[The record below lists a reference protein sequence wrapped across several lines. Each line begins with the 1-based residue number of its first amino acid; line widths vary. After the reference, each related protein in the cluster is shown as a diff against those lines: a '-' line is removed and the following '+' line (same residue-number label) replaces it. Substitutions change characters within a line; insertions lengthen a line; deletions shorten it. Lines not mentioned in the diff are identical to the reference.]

1 MGAGESSLADYVLD
15 GDVPALKALLG
26 DRGTPQDDA
35 AWAREVEEA
44 VHTAVALEI
53 TTAQEL
59 QQAQIA
65 LELLLR
71 ARPAAWSSRLTAG
84 NCLGPGDDEDAD
96 ADNDHNSADW
106 TASHRACVTG
116 NLAFVAFVRQRFATF
131 DVPVRDA
138 FGLLPIDLVPPELLR
153 TPEEVAADLAPLSDE
168 SPSQPQQSMA
178 SARDRRNA
186 ALQWLRS
193 SKAAFE
199 AQQLAKL
206 LQQPVVDPGES
217 FVVLEASRE
226 RLDSRHITGHV
237 HDRTLPLRVRFRLP
251 KAEPVEHGYFQL
263 VWRAPGEPRSE
274 EPHYEPHVLRLR
286 DELERQHDEPPP
298 VDPKA
303 LETPDEVVV
312 TRRLVDEAGGEAD
325 DQETVI
331 EGTFPL
337 SVPHLPEG
345 SVAHV
350 LFVACDHN
358 MLHRSVVL
366 STEGVLLL
374 TANGD
379 ELDEFADGG
388 QETEAEESE
397 EEEMENEN
405 GFLFLVG
412 GEEFRHPN
420 EVFAGREF
428 EDVAELEAFVKEQC
442 ANRRRKKTETVSGD
456 SVRMPVKRV
465 EKEDEKAEATRPSE
479 PTDSVQATAA
489 EKQTTRGLE
498 EPHSSETGPAAA

>member
-26 DRGTPQDDA
+26 DRGAPQDDA

-138 FGLLPIDLVPPELLR
+138 FGLLPVDLVPPELLR

-168 SPSQPQQSMA
+168 SPSQSQQSMA
-178 SARDRRNA
+178 
-186 ALQWLRS
+186 
-193 SKAAFE
+193 
-199 AQQLAKL
+199 
-206 LQQPVVDPGES
+206 
-217 FVVLEASRE
+217 
-226 RLDSRHITGHV
+226 
-237 HDRTLPLRVRFRLP
+237 
-251 KAEPVEHGYFQL
+251 
-263 VWRAPGEPRSE
+263 E

-303 LETPDEVVV
+303 LETPAEVVI
-312 TRRLVDEAGGEAD
+312 TRRLVDEAGGEAE

-331 EGTFPL
+331 EGAFPL

-379 ELDEFADGG
+379 ELDEFSDGG

-456 SVRMPVKRV
+456 SVRMPVRRV